1 MRSYSQNWRRVAVA
15 DRVEETSEGGIGAA
29 LGRTFRSLSIRNYRL
44 FFGAQ
49 VISWT
54 GTWIQWVGQAW
65 LVLRLTH
72 SGFALGLTT
81 AFQWLPVLLFGAWG
95 GVLADRFPK
104 RMLLLATNGIAGVL
118 ALVLGLA
125 TVAGAVSLWLIM
137 LVAFVLGI
145 VTAVDNPTRQAFTL
159 EMVGAEQVPNAVS
172 LNTLVFTVARV
183 LGPAL
188 AGILIGTIGIG
199 PCFLINAASFVPVL
213 IALWAMRGSELQ
225 TSERVARARGQI
237 REGIRYVNSVPI
249 LRTLLLMMAVVGTL
263 TYNFHVILP
272 LLARFTFHGGARV
285 YGILS
290 AFLGVGM
297 LIGSLVSAS
306 RKHPTLRFLL
316 GSGLSLGFFIL
327 VASLVPTYPL
337 ELVAMIPLGAS
348 SMAFVATLNATL
360 QLNSSDAMRGRV
372 MALYFVLFLGSTPV
386 GAPIIGWISQQFN
399 PRVALGVGAIATL
412 GSCAW
417 AWSRLRSEWSPH
429 SGAGSDE
436 LPEGSFEDRDER
448 LLQEHA

>member
-1 MRSYSQNWRRVAVA
+1 MA

-29 LGRTFRSLSIRNYRL
+29 LGRTFRSLTIRNYRL

-49 VISWT
+49 MISWT

-104 RMLLLATNGIAGVL
+104 RMLLLATNAVAGVL

-199 PCFLINAASFVPVL
+199 PCFLINAASFMPVL

-225 TSERVARARGQI
+225 TLEPIARARGQI
-237 REGIRYVNSVPI
+237 
-249 LRTLLLMMAVVGTL
+249 
-263 TYNFHVILP
+263 
-272 LLARFTFHGGARV
+272 
-285 YGILS
+285 
-290 AFLGVGM
+290 
-297 LIGSLVSAS
+297 
-306 RKHPTLRFLL
+306 
-316 GSGLSLGFFIL
+316 
-327 VASLVPTYPL
+327 
-337 ELVAMIPLGAS
+337 
-348 SMAFVATLNATL
+348 
-360 QLNSSDAMRGRV
+360 
-372 MALYFVLFLGSTPV
+372 
-386 GAPIIGWISQQFN
+386 
-399 PRVALGVGAIATL
+399 
-412 GSCAW
+412 
-417 AWSRLRSEWSPH
+417 
-429 SGAGSDE
+429 
-436 LPEGSFEDRDER
+436 
-448 LLQEHA
+448 

>member
-1 MRSYSQNWRRVAVA
+1 VA
-15 DRVEETSEGGIGAA
+15 DRFEQATEGGIGAA
-29 LGRTFRSLSIRNYRL
+29 VGRTFRSLSNRNYRL

-49 VISWT
+49 MVSWT

-72 SGFALGLTT
+72 SGLALGLTT

-104 RMLLLATNGIAGVL
+104 RMLLLATNGVAGVL

-125 TVAGAVSLWLIM
+125 TVGGAVSLWLIM
-137 LVAFVLGI
+137 IIAFVLGI

-159 EMVGAEQVPNAVS
+159 EMVGADQVPNAVS

-183 LGPAL
+183 FGPAL
-188 AGILIGTIGIG
+188 AGILIATIGIG
-199 PCFLINAASFVPVL
+199 PCFLINAASFVPVM
-213 IALWAMRGSELQ
+213 IALWAMRASELE
-225 TSERVARARGQI
+225 TSEPVARARGQI
-237 REGIRYVNSVPI
+237 RDGLRYVNSIPI

-272 LLARFTFHGGARV
+272 LLARFTFHGGAGV

-297 LIGSLVSAS
+297 LIGSLLSAS
-306 RKHPTLRFLL
+306 RARPTLRFLL
-316 GSGLSLGFFIL
+316 ASGFSLGFFIF
-327 VASLVPTYPL
+327 VASLMPTYPL
-337 ELVAMIPLGAS
+337 ELAAMVPLGAS
-348 SMAFVATLNATL
+348 SMSFVATLNATL

-372 MALYFVLFLGSTPV
+372 MALYFVLFLGSTPI
-386 GAPIIGWISQQFN
+386 GAPIIGWVAEQFN
-399 PRVALGVGAIATL
+399 PRVALGLGAVATL

-417 AWSRLRSEWSPH
+417 AWSRLRSEWSTQSRPD
-429 SGAGSDE
+429 SDE
-436 LPEGSFEDRDER
+436 GPEGGSEDRDER